1 MNKNSYHLVKFQLLK
16 GEQLIVHLFPLGI
29 LEKWQSLKLVFYRQI
44 SLFQLF
50 GWIFLLN
57 ICIDFFLFSSFT
69 VTNTIATLAQ
79 SWTRLWSDKDEKRS
93 ESFWRCSRTA
103 YYSQLIHSIWG
114 NDTSMWSYTAD
125 EFPVLYVMPK
135 QSSAGWLSLWR
146 GIILSAHSRYNL
158 TEHLSSK
165 LTKQI
170 QSLVFLFDSKSRFI
184 CFELRESEDILVIM
198 NGFNVFMFFLTWI
211 IFEARLI

>member
-1 MNKNSYHLVKFQLLK
+1 M
-16 GEQLIVHLFPLGI
+16 
-29 LEKWQSLKLVFYRQI
+29 YR
-44 SLFQLF
+44 
-50 GWIFLLN
+50 
-57 ICIDFFLFSSFT
+57 FFFFFSSFT

-103 YYSQLIHSIWG
+103 YYSQIIHSIWG
-114 NDTSMWSYTAD
+114 KDTSVWTYTAD

-135 QSSAGWLSLWR
+135 QSSAGWLSMWR

-165 LTKQI
+165 PTKQI
-170 QSLVFLFDSKSRFI
+170 QSLVFLLESKSHFI

-198 NGFNVFMFFLTWI
+198 TLMYLCFFLHESSLKQGWFNRFFSFHFSSTI
-211 IFEARLI
+211 